1 MPSCWVNC
9 KASAPNATSG
19 SLLIKPVDIAQMSG
33 SMVIRSILPTLRT
46 SRDPT
51 RRRAEG
57 KGITASVPLVPQGPG
72 GRVKKAIPENRR
84 RGSARKMLKCTIGL
98 GGQFAK
104 EIGVRFCGLTG
115 TH

>member
-1 MPSCWVNC
+1 MPSCWANC

-33 SMVIRSILPTLRT
+33 SMVIRSILPTLCT

-57 KGITASVPLVPQGPG
+57 KGITVQPSRFGCPRGQG
-72 GRVKKAIPENRR
+72 E
-84 RGSARKMLKCTIGL
+84 
-98 GGQFAK
+98 GQK
-104 EIGVRFCGLTG
+104 SNP
-115 TH
+115 